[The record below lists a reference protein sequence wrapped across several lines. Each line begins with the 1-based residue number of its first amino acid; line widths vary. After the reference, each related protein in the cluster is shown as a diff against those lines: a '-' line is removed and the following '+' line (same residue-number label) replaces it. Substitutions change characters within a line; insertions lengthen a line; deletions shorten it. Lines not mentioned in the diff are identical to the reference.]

1 MLLLIFL
8 ITGPGNCVLN
18 VALLGLSAVEA
29 REWHSFLKLRVVVR
43 YYGKRG
49 KTILEEV
56 LFASLAA
63 SHGTKKTISYCS
75 RGGKKILFF
84 PFWQCACVC
93 VQIYVWNWGL
103 CFLTP
108 PKPRGTDFRRPWD
121 CISEFTLE
129 NGGTVLIYKPL
140 S

>member
-1 MLLLIFL
+1 M
-8 ITGPGNCVLN
+8 
-18 VALLGLSAVEA
+18 ALLGLSAVEA
-29 REWHSFLKLRVVVR
+29 REWHSFLKLRVIVR

-84 PFWQCACVC
+84 PFWRCACVC
-93 VQIYVWNWGL
+93 VYKYTYETGGCVSSHHPNQEVLTSVGL
-103 CFLTP
+103 
-108 PKPRGTDFRRPWD
+108 
-121 CISEFTLE
+121 E
-129 NGGTVLIYKPL
+129 TVSQNLH
-140 S
+140 